1 MAGWWRGRVG
11 LKALLDPDWFVKKG
25 RLVPHPARPPPKLQ
39 GRFDVI
45 GSLPPDMTIK
55 PVAQGEDAN
64 SGAA

>member
-1 MAGWWRGRVG
+1 MAGRAG

-25 RLVPHPARPPPKLQ
+25 RLLPHPARPPPKLQ

-55 PVAQGEDAN
+55 SVTQGEDA
-64 SGAA
+64 SPRAA